1 MKDRFLRPAAGLIIV
16 VLAVL
21 LLKIARPVL
30 FPFVLA
36 VFIAYLLDPA
46 LEFLAGKGVPKWPAL
61 AIILGMVFLALFG
74 TGFLIYSGSRQFAA
88 SLAAYAPRALDLAN
102 KAAAYFSGLLPAG
115 GAPGAPLSLNVPQ
128 LAGRLVGWLG
138 SFFGFFGELALVF
151 LFVILIIAGRG
162 RGVEKA
168 IAAAGPG
175 YADRICQALGEL
187 NRQVRKYIVIKTAMS
202 LANGLMVWIV
212 LTLFRVD
219 FAAVFGLL
227 AFFLN
232 YIPNIGS
239 LIATLLRVGFAYF
252 QFGNFWV
259 AFWVLVVTVGLD
271 TLMGEF
277 IEPKVMGSGLGLSPL
292 VVIFSL
298 VFWGWLWGI
307 PGLLLAVP
315 LTAVVKIACR
325 NVPGLEPVALLLE

>member
-1 MKDRFLRPAAGLIIV
+1 MKDSFLRPAAGLIIV
-16 VLAVL
+16 VLAVI
-21 LLKIARPVL
+21 LLKTARPVL

-36 VFIAYLLDPA
+36 VFIAYMFDPA
-46 LEFLAGKGVPKWPAL
+46 LEFLTKKGVPKWPAL
-61 AIILGMVFLALFG
+61 AVILGTVFLVLFG
-74 TGFLIYSGSRQFAA
+74 MGFLVYSGTRQFAA
-88 SLAAYAPRALDLAN
+88 SLAAYAPRALHLAN
-102 KAAAYFSGLLPAG
+102 KAVAYFSGLFPAG
-115 GAPGAPLSLNVPQ
+115 EAPGAPVTLNVPE
-128 LAGRLVGWLG
+128 LAGRMIGWLG
-138 SFFGFFGELALVF
+138 SFLGFFGELALVF
-151 LFVILIIAGRG
+151 LFVILILAGRG

-168 IAAAGPG
+168 VAAAGPG

-202 LANGLMVWIV
+202 LANGLMVWVV

-219 FAAVFGLL
+219 FAWVFGLL

-232 YIPNIGS
+232 YIPNLGS
-239 LIATLLRVGFAYF
+239 LIATVLRVGFAYF

-298 VFWGWLWGI
+298 VFWGWLWGM
-307 PGLLLAVP
+307 PGLLVAVP

-325 NVPGLEPVALLLE
+325 NIPGLEPAAALME

>member
-1 MKDRFLRPAAGLIIV
+1 MF
-16 VLAVL
+16 
-21 LLKIARPVL
+21 
-30 FPFVLA
+30 
-36 VFIAYLLDPA
+36 
-46 LEFLAGKGVPKWPAL
+46 
-61 AIILGMVFLALFG
+61 
-74 TGFLIYSGSRQFAA
+74 
-88 SLAAYAPRALDLAN
+88 
-102 KAAAYFSGLLPAG
+102 
-115 GAPGAPLSLNVPQ
+115 
-128 LAGRLVGWLG
+128 
-138 SFFGFFGELALVF
+138 
-151 LFVILIIAGRG
+151 IIAGRG

-175 YADRICQALGEL
+175 YTDRICQALGEL

-202 LANGLMVWIV
+202 LANGLMVWVV

-219 FAAVFGLL
+219 FAAIFGLM

-232 YIPNIGS
+232 YVPNIGS
-239 LIATLLRVGFAYF
+239 LIATVLRVGFAYF

-271 TLMGEF
+271 TLIGQF

-292 VVIFSL
+292 VVVFSL

-307 PGLLLAVP
+307 PGLLVAVP

-325 NVPGLEPVALLLE
+325 NLPGLEPVASLME